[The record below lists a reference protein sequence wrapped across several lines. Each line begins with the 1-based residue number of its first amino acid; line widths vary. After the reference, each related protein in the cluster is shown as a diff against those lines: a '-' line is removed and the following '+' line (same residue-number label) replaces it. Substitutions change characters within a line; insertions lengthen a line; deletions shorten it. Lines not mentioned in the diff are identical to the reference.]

1 MSKKYT
7 ADELK
12 KMSSKEKDLIILSL
26 QDSIDE
32 LNENLEKLIEQI
44 RIANQQ
50 RFGRHSEKMEV
61 IDGQLSIFNEAEYLA
76 DENIEEP
83 ELEDILPKEPKKK
96 KAKGKRDADLDQFEQ
111 EPHLHDVSKEKLD
124 EFFGEGNWKE
134 FTSDIYKRLRHVPA
148 TWITEVHTVKVYV
161 GTGGDH
167 QDEFYRGSRPKDLLR
182 NSILTPSLAAGII
195 NGKYLNSIPFYR
207 IEQEF
212 IRQGLN
218 ITRQNMANWC
228 IKLSEY
234 YFAPFCE
241 RMKYHLLRLHVNQ
254 CDETPVQVLEGTD
267 KIGKSKK
274 AWMWVHRSGE
284 LYREMAIQSFI
295 ADSVCLVSTDV

>member
-83 ELEDILPKEPKKK
+83 ELEDILPKKPKKK
-96 KAKGKRDADLDQFEQ
+96 KAKGKRNADLDQFEQ

-134 FTSDIYKRLRHVPA
+134 FTSDIYKRLS
-148 TWITEVHTVKVYV
+148 T
-161 GTGGDH
+161 
-167 QDEFYRGSRPKDLLR
+167 
-182 NSILTPSLAAGII
+182 II
-195 NGKYLNSIPFYR
+195 
-207 IEQEF
+207 
-212 IRQGLN
+212 
-218 ITRQNMANWC
+218 
-228 IKLSEY
+228 
-234 YFAPFCE
+234 
-241 RMKYHLLRLHVNQ
+241 
-254 CDETPVQVLEGTD
+254 
-267 KIGKSKK
+267 
-274 AWMWVHRSGE
+274 
-284 LYREMAIQSFI
+284 
-295 ADSVCLVSTDV
+295 

>member
-83 ELEDILPKEPKKK
+83 EEE
-96 KAKGKRDADLDQFEQ
+96 
-111 EPHLHDVSKEKLD
+111 
-124 EFFGEGNWKE
+124 
-134 FTSDIYKRLRHVPA
+134 
-148 TWITEVHTVKVYV
+148 
-161 GTGGDH
+161 
-167 QDEFYRGSRPKDLLR
+167 
-182 NSILTPSLAAGII
+182 
-195 NGKYLNSIPFYR
+195 
-207 IEQEF
+207 
-212 IRQGLN
+212 
-218 ITRQNMANWC
+218 
-228 IKLSEY
+228 
-234 YFAPFCE
+234 
-241 RMKYHLLRLHVNQ
+241 
-254 CDETPVQVLEGTD
+254 
-267 KIGKSKK
+267 KSK
-274 AWMWVHRSGE
+274 RQT
-284 LYREMAIQSFI
+284 R
-295 ADSVCLVSTDV
+295 C